1 VDKARNRAKVETRA
15 RAECPDRAVKAARKV
30 ENKAKAA
37 RAVPK
42 VDDKVPA
49 GRAARVVQVL
59 AAEARAAPAAVR
71 AAAPVQ
77 AEAVETA
84 ANCSYYPEQN
94 KTPPC
99 VEFFYCLKNFLLGVR
114 RCDRHFAIDLRCLM
128 GLFVAFSAR
137 EGDRDQFNTS
147 TRSSDRGT

>member
-84 ANCSYYPEQN
+84 ANCSYYPESGTKQN
-94 KTPPC
+94 STLRG
-99 VEFFYCLKNFLLGVR
+99 VFLLFEKLFIGR
-114 RCDRHFAIDLRCLM
+114 PPLRPALRYRLEM
-128 GLFVAFSAR
+128 PYGAF
-137 EGDRDQFNTS
+137 
-147 TRSSDRGT
+147 RSFFGP